1 MTKRT
6 RRRAGRKSRKR
17 NGALPGWVH
26 MFSGLAIGLTVAA
39 GIYINDRSTFSA
51 RQSAEPPAPAVP
63 SVARPKPKIE
73 EEVQDGGVSFDFYEM
88 LPNLDVEIFTDSQ
101 RPRRAQSAPKQ
112 VTTPGVYILQAGSFS
127 KLEDAKK
134 REGQI
139 ALLGVRAEIKKGDAN
154 GRIVYRVYTRPLEIP
169 AEVNRLTSKLN
180 DNGIE
185 TLAKRVQ

>member
-1 MTKRT
+1 
-6 RRRAGRKSRKR
+6 
-17 NGALPGWVH
+17 

-39 GIYINDRSTFSA
+39 GIYINDRSTFST

-73 EEVQDGGVSFDFYEM
+73 EEVQDGGVTFDFYEM
-88 LPNLDVEIFTDSQ
+88 LPNLDVEIFTDPQ
-101 RPRRAQSAPKQ
+101 RPRRAQPAPKQ
-112 VTTPGVYILQAGSFS
+112 VTTPGVYILQAGSFT